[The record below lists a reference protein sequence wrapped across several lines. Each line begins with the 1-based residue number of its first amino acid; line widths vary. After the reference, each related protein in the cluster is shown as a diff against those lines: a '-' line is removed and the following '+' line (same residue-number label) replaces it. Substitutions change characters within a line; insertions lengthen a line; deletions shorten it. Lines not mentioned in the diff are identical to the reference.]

1 MLTHDDFKTPT
12 WQRINTL
19 LNGRIDELRR
29 QNDAD
34 LDEQQT
40 AAVRGGIKELKRL
53 LGLAEQRPG
62 SHTARPER

>member
-12 WQRINTL
+12 WQRIDAL
-19 LNGRIDELRR
+19 LNKRIDELRR

-40 AAVRGGIKELKRL
+40 AAVRGGIMELKRL
-53 LGLAEQRPG
+53 LSLAEPRPG

>member
-12 WQRINTL
+12 WQRIDAL
-19 LNGRIDELRR
+19 LNKRIDELRR
-29 QNDAD
+29 QNDSE
-34 LDEQQT
+34 LDERQT